1 MSGYTFSSERSLTSQ
16 RIYLYDNIKFL
27 AILLVVMGHFID
39 VIAADS
45 SDNWAGGIFLT
56 IYSVHIPLFIF
67 ISGLFVKPMDKSS
80 KFPKQRVISFVL
92 IGIAMRIVYLILDLK
107 FGCGYDVKYAVFD
120 MYDTFAWF
128 MWAMAVFNAIIWL
141 FREYNTK
148 VLLVLS
154 LLIGCAAGYDNFLG
168 DKFALMRIVVFLPFF
183 IAGYMINPEKLAQIL
198 SNRILKLA
206 AFFVVIGFIFVF
218 FKSQTV
224 YDIFR
229 PMFTG
234 RHNFS
239 SLKDLYN
246 LGFLVRLASYL
257 ISGVFGFSIMC
268 LVVSAKIPFISAIGT
283 KTIQIYFWHKLFLA
297 VLISQNYF
305 DAVSAGFDEPI
316 TSIIII
322 LTAVVVTFICS
333 APIFSFPAK
342 QLLAFGKSSL

>member
-1 MSGYTFSSERSLTSQ
+1 MSGYAFSSERYLTSQ

-39 VIAADS
+39 VIAAHS
-45 SDNWAGGIFLT
+45 SDNWARGIFLT
-56 IYSVHIPLFIF
+56 IYSVHMPLFIF

-92 IGIAMRIVYLILDLK
+92 IGIAMRIAYLLLDLML
-107 FGCGYDVKYAVFD
+107 GNAVKYSVFD

-154 LLIGCAAGYDNFLG
+154 LLIGCAAGYDSFLG
-168 DKFALMRIVVFLPFF
+168 DKFALMRITVFLPFF
-183 IAGYMINPEKLAQIL
+183 IAGYMINPEKLTQLL

-206 AFFVVIGFIFVF
+206 AFFIVIGFIFVF

-224 YDIFR
+224 YNIFR

-234 RHNFS
+234 RHDFT

-268 LVVSAKIPFISAIGT
+268 LVVNVKIPFISAIGT
-283 KTIQIYFWHKLFLA
+283 KTIQIYFWHKLFLS
-297 VLISQNYF
+297 VLISWNYF
-305 DAVSAGFDEPI
+305 DVISAGFNEPV

-322 LTAVVVTFICS
+322 LTAVAVTFICS
-333 APIFSFPAK
+333 VPIFSFPAK
-342 QLLAFGKSSL
+342 QLLAFGKSS

>member
-1 MSGYTFSSERSLTSQ
+1 MSGYSFSSERSLTSQ

-39 VIAADS
+39 VIATDS
-45 SDNWAGGIFLT
+45 DDNWARGIFLA
-56 IYSVHIPLFIF
+56 IYSVHMPLFIF

-80 KFPKQRVISFVL
+80 KFPKQRVISFIL
-92 IGIAMRIVYLILDLK
+92 IGIVMRIVYLILDLI
-107 FGCGYDVKYAVFD
+107 FGNAVKYAVFD

-128 MWAMAVFNAIIWL
+128 MWAMAVFDAIIWL

-148 VLLVLS
+148 MLLVLS

-168 DKFALMRIVVFLPFF
+168 DKFALMRITVFLPFF
-183 IAGYMINPEKLAQIL
+183 IAGYMINTEKLAEIL
-198 SNRILKLA
+198 SNRIFKLV
-206 AFFVVIGFIFVF
+206 AFFIVIGFLFVF

-224 YDIFR
+224 YNIFR

-234 RHNFS
+234 RNDFT

-257 ISGVFGFSIMC
+257 ISGIFGFSIMC
-268 LVVSAKIPFISAIGT
+268 LVMNIKIPFISAVGT
-283 KTIQIYFWHKLFLA
+283 KTMQIYFWHKLFLSGP
-297 VLISQNYF
+297 VSWYYF
-305 DAVSAGFDEPI
+305 EIITTVFNEPI

-342 QLLAFGKSSL
+342 QLLAFGKSK

>member
-1 MSGYTFSSERSLTSQ
+1 MSDYAFSGERSSGSQ
-16 RIYLYDNIKFL
+16 RIYLYDNIKFI

-39 VIAADS
+39 VIAVDGG
-45 SDNWAGGIFLT
+45 DNWAKGTFIT

-92 IGIAMRIVYLILDLK
+92 IGITMRIEYLILDIVL
-107 FGCGYDVKYAVFD
+107 GNTVKYAVFD

-128 MWAMAVFNAIIWL
+128 MWAMAIFNAIIWL

-183 IAGYMINPEKLAQIL
+183 ITGYMINPEKLAQIL
-198 SNRILKLA
+198 SKRIFKA
-206 AFFVVIGFIFVF
+206 VAFFIVIGFLFVF

-268 LVVSAKIPFISAIGT
+268 LVVSAKIPFVSAIGT

-297 VLISQNYF
+297 VLISWNYF

-342 QLLAFGKSSL
+342 QLLAFGKPSL